1 LIKLKHMSN
10 KKLITICLIATAVIV
25 FIIGGWLYR
34 EDSLVVVPFSASS
47 SIALDTYHEE
57 GPVFSQTSCKRIDK
71 GIVFDYTLSSA
82 FPEPFAAVYWQDTSS
97 PRRLYDA
104 STYDML
110 EVRLRAVKG
119 TRIPIT
125 FRVAKKMV
133 FGKDTVD
140 IIPYV
145 LVVDHSGRD
154 TTYKLRLSNFKVPSW
169 WLRLYKVQETD
180 FEKPD
185 LAHIGDFVIG
195 SCQALGPD
203 IPDTITI
210 SSVRFVASN
219 RTLIL
224 TASSILGV
232 LLATG
237 LYINLRK
244 KKQISSLQIA
254 YTPLPVSETQ
264 SGEFGKIADFIAQ
277 NYPNAELSLTDVQNG
292 VGINGK
298 AISRLIKENLQISF
312 TDYLNQL
319 RITEVKRLLKETKL
333 PISDIAYKVG
343 YNNISHF
350 NRVFKGITGKTP
362 KAFREEEV

>member
-1 LIKLKHMSN
+1 MPN
-10 KKLITICLIATAVIV
+10 KKLITICLIATAIVVI
-25 FIIGGWLYR
+25 IIGGLLYR
-34 EDSLVVVPFSASS
+34 KDSLLVVPFPSSS

-57 GPVFSQTSCKRIDK
+57 GPVFSKTSCKQIDK

-82 FPEPFAAVYWQDTSS
+82 FPEPFAAVYWQDTLT
-97 PRRLYDA
+97 PQRLYDA
-104 STYDML
+104 STYDVL
-110 EVRLRAVKG
+110 EVRLHSVKG

-125 FRVAKKMV
+125 FRVAKKLV
-133 FGKDTVD
+133 FGKDTVN

-154 TTYKLRLSNFKVPSW
+154 TTYKLRLSNFKVASW
-169 WLRLYKVQETD
+169 WLRYYKISDTD

-195 SCQALGPD
+195 SCQALGPE

-210 SSVRFVASN
+210 SSIRFVSSN
-219 RTLIL
+219 RTLLIIVF
-224 TASSILGV
+224 SILGL
-232 LLATG
+232 LLAIG
-237 LYINLRK
+237 LYIHLAK
-244 KKQISSLQIA
+244 KKQVNSLQIA
-254 YTPLPVSETQ
+254 YTPLPLSNTQ
-264 SGEFGKIADFIAQ
+264 NDEFGKITDFIAK
-277 NYPNAELSLTDVQNG
+277 NYPNAELGLTDVQNG

-350 NRVFKGITGKTP
+350 NRVFKGIIGKTP
-362 KAFREEEV
+362 KAYREEEL